1 MDEGDGLDRPP
12 PHTVFHI
19 SNTTY
24 TGPAMLCNLQRNST
38 LITSY
43 ETLDKLIL
51 VLLFQQQK
59 FHCTVFTLI
68 LRYHTFA
75 LQY

>member
-51 VLLFQQQK
+51 VLLFNSRN
-59 FHCTVFTLI
+59 FIALSSH